1 MLATKRVKIT
11 RGKSGCRGLQFIKRI
26 SEAQGR
32 LRELVV
38 AEKRPSANERAAVP
52 EVSVNPGR
60 RRFQRWIFT
69 EEKAPDMPEH
79 RRTIRRG
86 DKPEGQVTKRQ
97 RENSGEAGRLVRWN
111 LPVI

>member
-1 MLATKRVKIT
+1 MPRLPF
-11 RGKSGCRGLQFIKRI
+11 LKRI

-60 RRFQRWIFT
+60 RRFQRWKI
-69 EEKAPDMPEH
+69 
-79 RRTIRRG
+79 
-86 DKPEGQVTKRQ
+86 
-97 RENSGEAGRLVRWN
+97 L
-111 LPVI
+111 

>member
-1 MLATKRVKIT
+1 MPRLPF
-11 RGKSGCRGLQFIKRI
+11 LKRI

-38 AEKRPSANERAAVP
+38 AEKRPSANEKAAVP

-69 EEKAPDMPEH
+69 EENSPNMLEASQ
-79 RRTIRRG
+79 TIR
-86 DKPEGQVTKRQ
+86 
-97 RENSGEAGRLVRWN
+97 
-111 LPVI
+111 

>member
-1 MLATKRVKIT
+1 MPRLPF
-11 RGKSGCRGLQFIKRI
+11 LKRI

-60 RRFQRWIFT
+60 RRFQRWISRKKIRLT
-69 EEKAPDMPEH
+69 CWRH
-79 RRTIRRG
+79 RRLFDEAIS
-86 DKPEGQVTKRQ
+86 Q
-97 RENSGEAGRLVRWN
+97 RDR
-111 LPVI
+111 